1 MTDPKDLALGINTK
15 IIDLNK
21 KLKTMGLPG
30 LSLIEIDNLNDY
42 ELLMIIQLK
51 KQIIDEM
58 FQIVLETDPNFKL

>member
-21 KLKTMGLPG
+21 KLKKMGLPG
-30 LSLIEIDNLNDY
+30 LSLIEIDKLNDD
-42 ELLMIIQLK
+42 ELLIIIQMK